1 MMALPDRLPRAELR
15 RQVSP
20 GDAGAV
26 TVDRTLNQIPM
37 LAHRPAH
44 SAFHRRQQRLDPSPH
59 LIAEQRHTSH
69 CCSIAPKR
77 RSTLETRPSQ
87 PQSWVWSLSSAYLSK
102 MCGCGPS
109 SYLVKDAPFHS
120 GGLAS
125 PLRVHTAWRA
135 APSATYSPASGTST
149 PTPKTCGAIRRMASE
164 FEPPP

>member
-37 LAHRPAH
+37 LSHRPAH

-77 RSTLETRPSQ
+77 RSTLETRPS
-87 PQSWVWSLSSAYLSK
+87 PK
-102 MCGCGPS
+102 ITFH
-109 SYLVKDAPFHS
+109 APRLGTRVTAF
-120 GGLAS
+120 GYPRTRTEIERGKLDEQVVLA
-125 PLRVHTAWRA
+125 HYTH
-135 APSATYSPASGTST
+135 GH
-149 PTPKTCGAIRRMASE
+149 
-164 FEPPP
+164 